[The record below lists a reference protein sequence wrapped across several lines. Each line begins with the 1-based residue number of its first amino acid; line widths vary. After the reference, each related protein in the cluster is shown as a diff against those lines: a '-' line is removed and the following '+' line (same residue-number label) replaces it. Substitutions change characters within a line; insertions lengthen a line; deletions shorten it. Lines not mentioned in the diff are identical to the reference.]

1 MRIIIVKYA
10 CCSWNAL
17 ACAPL
22 TVQSS
27 DQTNPSET
35 LKVASAPS
43 QSWRELIEKCV
54 KLTDGYRKM
63 TPNILFTLAN
73 SHLAHSAR
81 SSAWK
86 PRLPIHE
93 LRSHWR
99 TQLSVTDLPVLRVL
113 RVWTGCF
120 RVLSELNP
128 LRNEGLSQLTK
139 IFSKNVSSCYHYN
152 NVSEIS
158 NTR

>member
-1 MRIIIVKYA
+1 MKRTCLRSSRSV
-10 CCSWNAL
+10 
-17 ACAPL
+17 L

-35 LKVASAPS
+35 LKAATAPS
-43 QSWRELIEKCV
+43 QIWRELTEKCV
-54 KLTDGYRKM
+54 KLIDVYRKM
-63 TPNILFTLAN
+63 TPNILFALAN

-81 SSAWK
+81 SSARK

-99 TQLSVTDLPVLRVL
+99 TQLSVTGLPVLRVL

-120 RVLSELNP
+120 GVLSELNP

-139 IFSKNVSSCYHYN
+139 ICAKTVSSCYHN
-152 NVSEIS
+152 EI
-158 NTR
+158 RVIYDR